1 LRIWRREQ
9 SGAEEGDMRKRK
21 IVIFG
26 KGVAYLSGGRRKNII
41 FVDGSRV
48 TWKFKGCYLLKGK
61 YHKKEEVII
70 GKTSKVPF
78 DKVGE

>member
-1 LRIWRREQ
+1 MRIWRREQ

-48 TWKFKGCYLLKGK
+48 T
-61 YHKKEEVII
+61 
-70 GKTSKVPF
+70 
-78 DKVGE
+78 